1 MWRELY
7 KLHNIWLIYVNYD
20 ISISTSILLSVTSK
34 PTWDILYVKFS
45 QQYIMHVN
53 DSSNVRTYVLVLA
66 QDICV
71 MRVSY
76 QLSSE
81 LSFAGVYPGTGG
93 VSGNRSRNLPN
104 PVLKLSRV
112 SKVVEHSK
120 AELLWHQKSC
130 RSHFELTVEHWWLAF
145 IPCLECRVN
154 CILTSFGAWLL
165 IIYYTCIIQH
175 RSLRRWRDKS

>member
-104 PVLKLSRV
+104 LRFLFPGCHR
-112 SKVVEHSK
+112 
-120 AELLWHQKSC
+120 
-130 RSHFELTVEHWWLAF
+130 
-145 IPCLECRVN
+145 P
-154 CILTSFGAWLL
+154 ILRCWVFLHTSF
-165 IIYYTCIIQH
+165 INFYYQVFDRKC
-175 RSLRRWRDKS
+175 